1 MGCHP
6 ARVRVSWLNLLSLL
20 LALFGLAA
28 VSWIEPHFVLYSND
42 APMRFLYFRAVVT
55 ITGVGPSV
63 VGAVVAACALRRGFR
78 DRASGIACRAPF
90 DGGHDR
96 SRDVGTRHGAGSRVA
111 DRDKDAI
118 PIGVPAFCRCQ
129 GKPRHATS
137 GHGFPLVAGDR

>member
-55 ITGVGPSV
+55 SPVSV
-63 VGAVVAACALRRGFR
+63 PQWWELLWRRVLSAGLQG
-78 DRASGIACRAPF
+78 SGER
-90 DGGHDR
+90 HRLSR
-96 SRDVGTRHGAGSRVA
+96 S
-111 DRDKDAI
+111 
-118 PIGVPAFCRCQ
+118 F
-129 GKPRHATS
+129 
-137 GHGFPLVAGDR
+137 

>member
-63 VGAVVAACALRRGFR
+63 VSVPQWWELLWRRVLSAGLQG
-78 DRASGIACRAPF
+78 SGER
-90 DGGHDR
+90 HRLSR
-96 SRDVGTRHGAGSRVA
+96 S
-111 DRDKDAI
+111 
-118 PIGVPAFCRCQ
+118 F
-129 GKPRHATS
+129 
-137 GHGFPLVAGDR
+137 

>member
-28 VSWIEPHFVLYSND
+28 ISWIEPHFVLYSND

-63 VGAVVAACALRRGFR
+63 VGGVVAACALRWASRLG
-78 DRASGIACRAPF
+78 RAASLVAL
-90 DGGHDR
+90 GGQDR

-111 DRDKDAI
+111 DRHGRNPDWGAGLL
-118 PIGVPAFCRCQ
+118 PMA
-129 GKPRHATS
+129 GKTET
-137 GHGFPLVAGDR
+137 

>member
-6 ARVRVSWLNLLSLL
+6 PRVRVSWLNLLSLL

-63 VGAVVAACALRRGFR
+63 VGAVVAACALRR
-78 DRASGIACRAPF
+78 ASGIGRAA
-90 DGGHDR
+90 
-96 SRDVGTRHGAGSRVA
+96 S
-111 DRDKDAI
+111 
-118 PIGVPAFCRCQ
+118 
-129 GKPRHATS
+129 
-137 GHGFPLVAGDR
+137 LVALLLTVGMTVLAMSVLVTAPVRE